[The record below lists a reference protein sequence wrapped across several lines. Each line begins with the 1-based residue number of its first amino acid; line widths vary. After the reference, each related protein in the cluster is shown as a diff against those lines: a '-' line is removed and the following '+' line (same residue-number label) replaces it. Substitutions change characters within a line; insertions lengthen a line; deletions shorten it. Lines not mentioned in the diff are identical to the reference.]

1 MVTRGLHESEKQVV
15 SVPSWI
21 NVMSRSKF
29 FIGCDVHGSSKKTEL
44 DRFCIDCLSSLC
56 PSCLPN
62 HTSHKHVKI
71 RRYVYSDVIK
81 RQDLRKLFD
90 CSGIQT
96 YRTNKAKV
104 LFLRRRSSTLR
115 QQRQENN
122 SRDFYSCIV
131 CGRSLQDNTLYCSI
145 ECKVSV
151 DGENHK
157 DADEKRIDE
166 NIVKLK
172 PRQSSRKGVPFRAPM
187 F

>member
-1 MVTRGLHESEKQVV
+1 MEVQRRRNWTDFASTVYRLCALVV
-15 SVPSWI
+15 FLITHRISTL
-21 NVMSRSKF
+21 RS
-29 FIGCDVHGSSKKTEL
+29 L
-44 DRFCIDCLSSLC
+44 
-56 PSCLPN
+56 
-62 HTSHKHVKI
+62 
-71 RRYVYSDVIK
+71 
-81 RQDLRKLFD
+81 
-90 CSGIQT
+90 T

-145 ECKVSV
+145 ECKVLAV